1 MSTSDRVIE
10 LIIVIVS
17 IAVVKWILDNRTVK
31 KTSESFEYTDY
42 QEIEQVTL
50 PQPEVTYS
58 QLEVTY
64 TSPTPHLAS
73 NIGEVDVTLG
83 DLHLTLPDLDVT
95 LGEVRLPKVT
105 YTSPRTDLLNK
116 GSQVKINDREIEVNK
131 KALLE
136 KLAEYNIDIKSIAA
150 VVGPSI
156 TLYKLLPASG
166 VKVSSIVN
174 LKDDLALALS
184 CAAVMVYHIPNDNK
198 IGVEVP
204 NRSPQV
210 VTAREVFESEIF
222 TKCNYELPVCLGKL
236 VDGKVKLIDLSVAP
250 HLLIAGATGKGKSV
264 GINMLI
270 ASLLF
275 KKHPES
281 LKFVMIDPKRVEL
294 SVFENIHRQ
303 FLLNVTDDTNSIIT
317 DVTLAQEALEKLCLI
332 MDERYDILKKNS
344 VRNIIEYNAK
354 AKKKLQYIVVV
365 IDELA
370 DLIMVAG
377 KGIEAPLCRLAQ
389 LARAI
394 GIHLIVAT
402 QRPSSKIIT
411 GDIKTNFPSR
421 LSFQVSSGIDSK
433 IIIDTVGAENLIGR
447 GDSLFSESGGK
458 LERIQCAFIDTK
470 EVNRLVD
477 FISKQPVCTYQKE
490 EQNSVVFEPKIEEEK
505 RDSLADKAIRICRE
519 NGRCNI
525 SLLKRKLNIGDT
537 RAARIIEQIQDEW
550 DT

>member
-83 DLHLTLPDLDVT
+83 DLHLTLPDLDVI
-95 LGEVRLPKVT
+95 LGEVRSPKVT

-222 TKCNYELPVCLGKL
+222 TKCNYELPVCLGKS

-490 EQNSVVFEPKIEEEK
+490 EQNSVVFEPKIQEEK
-505 RDSLADKAIRICRE
+505 RDSLADQAIRICRE
-519 NGRCNI
+519 TGRCNI